1 MATAEE
7 AMVNKPAPPWELTD
21 VFGRKVKLSD
31 FHGRVVVLDFWATW
45 CGPCRKEIPDFIDLQ
60 QRLGTQGLTIIGA
73 SVDEGGVAVVK
84 PFVQK
89 NKMNYPVVLGADKI
103 TGDYGGIEGIPTTFI
118 IDRRG
123 KIVAKHVGLTEKADF
138 EKEIMALLKT
148 AS

>member
-1 MATAEE
+1 
-7 AMVNKPAPPWELTD
+7 MVNKPAPPWELTD